1 VFHLITIYWT
11 GGFTVGKDVWMMTA
25 GAAVIL
31 VHPIFFLPFIL
42 LSFYIKKRL
51 GDFRGL
57 IAFALFWVSFE
68 YLHSLGEY
76 SFPWLTIGNSQ
87 AYDLNRIQLIEYIS
101 IYGLSLL
108 VLMFNILAFML
119 LWRLVNSNWRVLSR
133 PIIVTVT
140 IILILYFGSAIYGKF
155 TIEKESTKI
164 EDKIR
169 IGIVQPNFDPWEK
182 WGGGS
187 VDKWDSYLDQF
198 NTYINETKVLSQKK
212 PDIIVWPE
220 TAIPFHVLL
229 PRHSTYL
236 AKLFSLVDTL
246 KIPILTGF
254 PAVEYFDSLNAPA
267 TAQQIGVSHL
277 YVEAYNSTIFIQPG
291 QILGPLHKKT
301 ILVPFAERI
310 PYAEKFRFLIEPLKW
325 NVGISG
331 WGKGNDTIVYSMS
344 LGNGRQ
350 TQFSGMICYESVYPN
365 YVKEFVKQGAH
376 FLIVLTND
384 SWWGNTSGAYQH
396 ATFASLRAVETR
408 RWIVQCANGGISM
421 IVDPTGKTH
430 FATKLYTKAQFV
442 GDVGLRS
449 YHTFYVKYGDIVA
462 QLCLIASILM
472 FAGTFIVKHY
482 DAADKSNSRKI

>member
-1 VFHLITIYWT
+1 
-11 GGFTVGKDVWMMTA
+11 
-25 GAAVIL
+25 
-31 VHPIFFLPFIL
+31 
-42 LSFYIKKRL
+42 
-51 GDFRGL
+51 
-57 IAFALFWVSFE
+57 
-68 YLHSLGEY
+68 
-76 SFPWLTIGNSQ
+76 
-87 AYDLNRIQLIEYIS
+87 
-101 IYGLSLL
+101 
-108 VLMFNILAFML
+108 
-119 LWRLVNSNWRVLSR
+119 
-133 PIIVTVT
+133 
-140 IILILYFGSAIYGKF
+140 
-155 TIEKESTKI
+155 
-164 EDKIR
+164 
-169 IGIVQPNFDPWEK
+169 
-182 WGGGS
+182 
-187 VDKWDSYLDQF
+187 
-198 NTYINETKVLSQKK
+198 
-212 PDIIVWPE
+212 
-220 TAIPFHVLL
+220 
-229 PRHSTYL
+229 
-236 AKLFSLVDTL
+236 
-246 KIPILTGF
+246 
-254 PAVEYFDSLNAPA
+254 
-267 TAQQIGVSHL
+267 
-277 YVEAYNSTIFIQPG
+277 
-291 QILGPLHKKT
+291 
-301 ILVPFAERI
+301 VPFAERI